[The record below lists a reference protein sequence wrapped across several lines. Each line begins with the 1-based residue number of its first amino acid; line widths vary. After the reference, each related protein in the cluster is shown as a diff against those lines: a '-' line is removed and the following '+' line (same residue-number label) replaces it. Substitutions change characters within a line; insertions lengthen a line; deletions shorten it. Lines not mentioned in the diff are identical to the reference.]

1 MKKIICILFVTLFAL
16 TSLAACGK
24 APADGKETSGNTTTV
39 KSTVGKHHVEI
50 NVKDYGTIAVELD
63 GKNAPITV
71 ANFMTLAQDGFYD
84 GLTFHRIIKGFMI
97 QGGDPS
103 GNGTG
108 GSGKK
113 IKGEFSANGVANP
126 LSNTRGAIAMARQGG
141 DNNSATSQ
149 FFIVHKDSPHL
160 DGEYAVFG
168 YVTSGMEIVDKICDD
183 TKVQDGNGTVLPAD
197 QPVIESVKVID

>member
-16 TSLAACGK
+16 TTLSACGK
-24 APADGKETSGNTTTV
+24 DTADGKTTV
-39 KSTVGKHHVEI
+39 KSSAGKHHVEI
-50 NVKDYGTIAVELD
+50 KVKDYGTIAVELD
-63 GKNAPITV
+63 GKVAPITV
-71 ANFMTLAQDGFYD
+71 ANFMTLAQEGFYD

-103 GNGTG
+103 CNGTG
-108 GSGKK
+108 GSGKN

-149 FFIVHKDSPHL
+149 FFIVHQDSPHL

-183 TKVQDGNGTVLPAD
+183 TKVQDGNGTVLAAD

>member
-1 MKKIICILFVTLFAL
+1 
-16 TSLAACGK
+16 
-24 APADGKETSGNTTTV
+24 
-39 KSTVGKHHVEI
+39 
-50 NVKDYGTIAVELD
+50 
-63 GKNAPITV
+63 
-71 ANFMTLAQDGFYD
+71 
-84 GLTFHRIIKGFMI
+84 
-97 QGGDPS
+97 
-103 GNGTG
+103 
-108 GSGKK
+108 
-113 IKGEFSANGVANP
+113 
-126 LSNTRGAIAMARQGG
+126 MARQGG